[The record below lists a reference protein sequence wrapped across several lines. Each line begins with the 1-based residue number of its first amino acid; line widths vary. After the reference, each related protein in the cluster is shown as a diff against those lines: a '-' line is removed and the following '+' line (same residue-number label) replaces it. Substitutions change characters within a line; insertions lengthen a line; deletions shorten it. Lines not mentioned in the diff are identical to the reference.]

1 MEIPFGS
8 LAAAVVFAG
17 AYLAGGGLGASE
29 AGERFWARR
38 RFISAAAGISVA
50 YIFIDVLPELE
61 FQRQVVV
68 KAAEGQELLFA
79 EQRIYLLALLSF
91 VVIYGLEH
99 MVLVNRERRRESV
112 AAGEADA
119 VFWLQ
124 LAGYAAYSALIGYLV
139 IERAERGALALFVY
153 TFAMAVH
160 FLIVDHSSRRGART
174 RISGRGD
181 AGLLAASVL
190 ARLADRRGDAT
201 FGNRG
206 SPAVR
211 GSRGRRR
218 DHELAG
224 RAARRPRRA
233 FLAVLPR
240 RGDLRGIPVA
250 GMRWRA
256 DGAFS
261 TNRA

>member
-8 LAAAVVFAG
+8 LGAAVVFAC
-17 AYLAGGGLGASE
+17 AYLAGGGFDASE
-29 AGERFWARR
+29 AGERFWSRR

-68 KAAEGQELLFA
+68 KAAQGTELLFA

-99 MVLVNRERRRESV
+99 MVLVNREHRRESV

-139 IERAERGALALFVY
+139 VERAERGVLALSVY

-160 FLIVDHSSRRGART
+160 FLIVDHSLAEDHGRAYGRRGRW
-174 RISGRGD
+174 
-181 AGLLAASVL
+181 LLATSVL
-190 ARLADRRGDAT
+190 AGWLIGVMAPLSEVAVARL
-201 FGNRG
+201 F
-206 SPAVR
+206 AV
-211 GSRGRRR
+211 
-218 DHELAG
+218 LAG
-224 RAARRPRRA
+224 GVVITSLRAELPDDREGRFWPFCFGAVIFA
-233 FLAVLPR
+233 GVLILA
-240 RGDLRGIPVA
+240 
-250 GMRWRA
+250 
-256 DGAFS
+256 
-261 TNRA
+261 